1 MAQTVDEQ
9 ADQALRL
16 PRPVFAGL
24 GAKTRDRAEQFVGL
38 DVGAHGAGRGR
49 GCQKGSKGRPRSPFE
64 VSGQGVASRVARAQR
79 GGDEVRI
86 ALQFIHSFDSIKRL
100 IYTSRMNDELTSSRA
115 SPERGDAARARL
127 IEAAID
133 VFGLLGFEG
142 ASTRAVAKAAGV
154 NLQAISYYFG
164 GKDSL
169 YLAVADHI
177 LERITAYIGP
187 TRDRVRARLV
197 EAKSGG
203 PAIAA
208 EEARELLTAV
218 LSAMAEVF
226 VGRESESWARY
237 MIREQ
242 MQPTEVFR
250 RLYGALMGPL
260 LEALR
265 QLVAVL
271 LEEDPAS
278 ERVRLRA
285 LALIGSVI
293 VFRVG
298 HAVVVA
304 QLGWD
309 EAKPEHVAKVQAIVR
324 EIVDGIQPVK
334 ERVQ

>member
-1 MAQTVDEQ
+1 
-9 ADQALRL
+9 
-16 PRPVFAGL
+16 
-24 GAKTRDRAEQFVGL
+24 
-38 DVGAHGAGRGR
+38 
-49 GCQKGSKGRPRSPFE
+49 
-64 VSGQGVASRVARAQR
+64 
-79 GGDEVRI
+79 
-86 ALQFIHSFDSIKRL
+86 
-100 IYTSRMNDELTSSRA
+100 MNDEPTLSRPSA
-115 SPERGDAARARL
+115 PERGDVARARL
-127 IEAAID
+127 IEAALE

-177 LERITAYIGP
+177 LERITAYLGP
-187 TRDRVRARLV
+187 TRDRVRARLA
-197 EAKSGG
+197 EAQGGG
-203 PAIAA
+203 PAIAV
-208 EEARELLTAV
+208 EEARDLLTAV
-218 LSAMAEVF
+218 LSSMAEVF
-226 VGRESESWARY
+226 VGKESESWARY

-265 QLVAVL
+265 ELVGVI

-285 LALIGSVI
+285 LALIGGVL

-324 EIVDGIQPVK
+324 EIVDGLQPVK
-334 ERVQ
+334 EQAK

>member
-1 MAQTVDEQ
+1 MNDE
-9 ADQALRL
+9 
-16 PRPVFAGL
+16 
-24 GAKTRDRAEQFVGL
+24 
-38 DVGAHGAGRGR
+38 
-49 GCQKGSKGRPRSPFE
+49 PRSPL
-64 VSGQGVASRVARAQR
+64 QAQ
-79 GGDEVRI
+79 
-86 ALQFIHSFDSIKRL
+86 
-100 IYTSRMNDELTSSRA
+100 
-115 SPERGDAARARL
+115 ERGDAARARL
-127 IEAAID
+127 IEAAIK

-177 LERITAYIGP
+177 LGRLTASIGP
-187 TRDRVRARLV
+187 TRDRVRTRLAAAR
-197 EAKSGG
+197 SGG

-208 EEARELLTAV
+208 DEARELLTTILA
-218 LSAMAEVF
+218 AMAVVF
-226 VGRESESWARY
+226 VGKESESWARY

-250 RLYGALMGPL
+250 RLYGAFMRPL

-265 QLVAVL
+265 ELVGVIL
-271 LEEDPAS
+271 GEDPAS

-293 VFRVG
+293 MFRVG
-298 HAVVVA
+298 HAAVVA

-309 EAKPEHVAKVQAIVR
+309 EDKPEHVAKVQAIVR
-324 EIVDGIQPVK
+324 EIVDDIQPAR
-334 ERVQ
+334 ERAK

>member
-1 MAQTVDEQ
+1 MNNEP
-9 ADQALRL
+9 LS
-16 PRPVFAGL
+16 PPAG
-24 GAKTRDRAEQFVGL
+24 
-38 DVGAHGAGRGR
+38 
-49 GCQKGSKGRPRSPFE
+49 
-64 VSGQGVASRVARAQR
+64 
-79 GGDEVRI
+79 
-86 ALQFIHSFDSIKRL
+86 
-100 IYTSRMNDELTSSRA
+100 
-115 SPERGDAARARL
+115 PERGDAARARL
-127 IEAAID
+127 IEAAIK

-177 LERITAYIGP
+177 LGRLTAYIGP

-218 LSAMAEVF
+218 LSSMAEVF
-226 VGRESESWARY
+226 VGQESESWARY

-265 QLVAVL
+265 QLVGVI

>member
-1 MAQTVDEQ
+1 MKNEP
-9 ADQALRL
+9 L
-16 PRPVFAGL
+16 
-24 GAKTRDRAEQFVGL
+24 
-38 DVGAHGAGRGR
+38 
-49 GCQKGSKGRPRSPFE
+49 SP
-64 VSGQGVASRVARAQR
+64 
-79 GGDEVRI
+79 
-86 ALQFIHSFDSIKRL
+86 
-100 IYTSRMNDELTSSRA
+100 SST
-115 SPERGDAARARL
+115 PERGDAARARL
-127 IEAAID
+127 IEAAIK

-177 LERITAYIGP
+177 LARLTVYIGP
-187 TRDRVRARLV
+187 TRDRVRARLA
-197 EAKSGG
+197 EARSGG

-208 EEARELLTAV
+208 EEARELLTAI
-218 LSAMAEVF
+218 LAAMAAVF
-226 VGRESESWARY
+226 VGKESESWARY

-242 MQPTEVFR
+242 MQPTEVFQ
-250 RLYGALMGPL
+250 RLYGAFMRPL

-265 QLVAVL
+265 ELVAVIL
-271 LEEDPAS
+271 DEDPAS

-298 HAVVVA
+298 HAAVVA

-309 EAKPEHVAKVQAIVR
+309 EDKPEHVAKVQAIVR
-324 EIVDGIQPVK
+324 EIVDDIQPVR
-334 ERVQ
+334 ERAK

>member
-1 MAQTVDEQ
+1 
-9 ADQALRL
+9 
-16 PRPVFAGL
+16 
-24 GAKTRDRAEQFVGL
+24 
-38 DVGAHGAGRGR
+38 
-49 GCQKGSKGRPRSPFE
+49 
-64 VSGQGVASRVARAQR
+64 
-79 GGDEVRI
+79 
-86 ALQFIHSFDSIKRL
+86 
-100 IYTSRMNDELTSSRA
+100 MNDEPLSPPPG
-115 SPERGDAARARL
+115 PERGDAARARL
-127 IEAAID
+127 IEAAIK

-177 LERITAYIGP
+177 LGRLTAYIGP

-226 VGRESESWARY
+226 VGQESESWARY